1 MIDKNPGK
9 RIEELRAELN
19 RHNRLYYQEAT
30 PEISD
35 FEYDTLFR
43 ELLNLEAKYPE
54 YEAPDSPTLRVGG
67 TPLSEFQSV
76 AHAVPMMSLDNTYSK
91 TEIGDWMATLPKL
104 LGHPRFSF
112 VVEPKIDGVAFSLR
126 YEHGLLVRAATRG
139 DGTRGDDVTANVRT
153 IRSIPLGIPAATA
166 IPVLELRGEVF
177 MTKEGFLKL
186 TRRQIEDGQPPF
198 KNPRNAAAGSL
209 KQLDPRVVATRP
221 LGAVLYGTGALDGI
235 SFDTH
240 AELIRLLTEWGIP
253 TASHLWNCPSAEDVL
268 KAIDELEKQRH
279 SFPFE
284 IDGAVIKVNERA
296 LYSLLGV
303 TAKSPRWAR
312 AYKYAPEQVETVI
325 TGITVQVGR
334 TGVLTPVAELEPVSV
349 AGSEIRRA
357 TLHNADE
364 IARKDI
370 RTGDHVL
377 IEKAGEV
384 IPAVVAVI
392 PEKRPPGAIA
402 FHMPDACPACG
413 GPVHQ
418 RGGEVAIRC
427 ENIQCPAQAV
437 RWLLHFASRQ
447 CLDIEALGDAV
458 AEKLIETGMA
468 RSPFDL
474 FGLDLAAFGALNLGT
489 PEAPRLFGEK
499 NAAKV
504 LEAVERARTMPLER
518 WIHALGIP
526 DVGKT
531 VAIQIAQAHDS
542 LADLAAS
549 SVLRDI
555 AELSG
560 LQEKAREVNP
570 RSRNNAP
577 ADESEFAHRK
587 AELETVHNRM
597 LTLADRLATAGQIEK
612 RDVQEGRDGRRQIK
626 LLTVIKRDAAQ
637 SVIAF
642 FESERGRRT
651 IARMQDLG
659 INPASAP
666 TAAGKDN
673 GTLAGKTFVLTGTL
687 ESMTRDAAG
696 DAIRT
701 RGGRVAAAVSGETD
715 YLVAGTNTGASKT
728 KKATELN
735 VQVLDESA
743 FLVLLS
749 PPPEAPLD
757 HATIS
762 TQTRIASKNNDEQQL
777 SLF

>member
-1 MIDKNPGK
+1 MMENDPGT
-9 RIEELRAELN
+9 RILELREELN

-35 FEYDTLFR
+35 FAYDSLLR
-43 ELLNLEAKYPE
+43 ELLDLEAKYPE
-54 YEAPDSPTLRVGG
+54 YDAPDSPSRRVGG
-67 TPLSEFQSV
+67 APLPEFQSAV
-76 AHAVPMMSLDNTYSK
+76 HAVPMMSLDNTYSK

-104 LGHPRFSF
+104 LGHSRFSF

-126 YEHGLLVRAATRG
+126 YEYGILVRAATRG
-139 DGTRGDDVTANVRT
+139 DGTQGDDVTANVRT
-153 IRSIPLGIPAATA
+153 IRSIPLRIPAAAA

-177 MTKEGFLKL
+177 MTKAGFLKL
-186 TRRQIEDGQPPF
+186 TQRQIEDGQPPF

-235 SFDTH
+235 SFETH

-253 TASHLWNCPSAEDVL
+253 TASRIWKCPAAADVL
-268 KAIDELEKQRH
+268 EAIDELEKQRH

-284 IDGAVIKVNERA
+284 IDGAVIKVNERD
-296 LYSLLGV
+296 LYSMLGV

-402 FHMPDACPACG
+402 FHMPDVCPACG
-413 GPVHQ
+413 GPVYQ
-418 RGGEVAIRC
+418 REGEVAIRC
-427 ENIQCPAQAV
+427 ENIQCPAQAM

-458 AEKLIETGMA
+458 ADKLIETGMA

-474 FGLDLAAFGALNLGT
+474 FGLDLAAFGVLNLGT

-531 VAIQIAQAHDS
+531 VAIQIAQAHES
-542 LADLAAS
+542 FVDLAAS
-549 SVLRDI
+549 SVLQDI
-555 AELSG
+555 VELSE
-560 LQEKAREVNP
+560 LQEQARKVNP
-570 RSRNNAP
+570 RSRSNAP
-577 ADESEFAHRK
+577 ADEGEFAHRK
-587 AELETVHNRM
+587 AELAAIHDRM
-597 LTLADRLATAGQIEK
+597 LAIADRLEVAGQIEK
-612 RDVQEGRDGRRQIK
+612 REVQEGRDGMRKIEI
-626 LLTVIKRDAAQ
+626 LTTIKRDAAQ

-651 IARMQDLG
+651 LSRMQELG
-659 INPASAP
+659 INP
-666 TAAGKDN
+666 TAASPAASDKN
-673 GTLAGKTFVLTGTL
+673 TGTLAGLTFVLTGTL
-687 ESMTRDAAG
+687 ESMTRDAAA
-696 DAIRT
+696 DVIRA
-701 RGGRVAAAVSGETD
+701 RGGRIAAAVSGETD
-715 YLVAGTNTGASKT
+715 YLVAGANTGARKT
-728 KKATELN
+728 EKARELD
-735 VQVLDESA
+735 VQVLDEAA
-743 FLVLLS
+743 FLALLG
-749 PPPEAPLD
+749 PAPTTNTAPVSRAQRPAESV
-757 HATIS
+757 HS
-762 TQTRIASKNNDEQQL
+762 RGQL